1 MEAFMNKKRKTGRLI
16 LIVVFL
22 LVWGTSAC
30 ATESDTNPQ
39 AWIDYPAEG
48 MSVPVG
54 TNIIVTSH
62 GFARE
67 GIAEFVL
74 SVNGAAYRRDVPA
87 EPGATF
93 AKIQQ
98 PWVATEAGT
107 FRLQAQVYD
116 SKGESGNSAPVIIEV
131 GGGIDPIPVV
141 PVITDTPTPPPPTT
155 ITITVPPA
163 SSINFYAAPTE
174 IEAGGCAKIIWN
186 VENAQR
192 VIFGGIDQ
200 PLTGAYDACLCESER
215 YTLKVVDFNGSE
227 ITREANVSVT
237 GSCVTVPPPAEE
249 LPPPAAADTTPP
261 PVPNPAVPA
270 NGLDLSCRST
280 QTLAWLPVTDPSGVS
295 YYVKLEIEVKKDKW
309 QSVGG
314 YGPITGKQV
323 DVNVQCGGIYRWNVR
338 AQDGAGN
345 YSEASPFSSFSVT
358 LN

>member
-1 MEAFMNKKRKTGRLI
+1 MNKKRKTGRLI

-116 SKGESGNSAPVIIEV
+116 LKGETGNSAPITIEV

-163 SSINFYAAPTE
+163 SSINFYAVPTE

-192 VIFGGIDQ
+192 VIFGGVDQ
-200 PLTGAYDACLCESER
+200 PPAGAYDACLCESER
-215 YTLKVVDFNGSE
+215 YTLKV
-227 ITREANVSVT
+227 R
-237 GSCVTVPPPAEE
+237 
-249 LPPPAAADTTPP
+249 
-261 PVPNPAVPA
+261 
-270 NGLDLSCRST
+270 
-280 QTLAWLPVTDPSGVS
+280 
-295 YYVKLEIEVKKDKW
+295 
-309 QSVGG
+309 
-314 YGPITGKQV
+314 
-323 DVNVQCGGIYRWNVR
+323 
-338 AQDGAGN
+338 
-345 YSEASPFSSFSVT
+345 
-358 LN
+358 